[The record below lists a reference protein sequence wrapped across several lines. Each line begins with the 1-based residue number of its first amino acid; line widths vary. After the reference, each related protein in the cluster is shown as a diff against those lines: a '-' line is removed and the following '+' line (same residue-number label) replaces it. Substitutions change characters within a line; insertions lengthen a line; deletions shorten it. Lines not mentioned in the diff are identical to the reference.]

1 MHFSYNIVFFNL
13 ASYTYQT
20 MARAF
25 TEHDKSESSE
35 EFLLIHEIADAL
47 SSSLNLKDT
56 LSRIFEMLDE
66 KLALKKSILTLY
78 DTYSDS
84 YSIELAY
91 GVSQQEFNS
100 SLFQNWESY
109 CKYIV
114 SQDAAAFIT
123 QDIETPIIFGE
134 HTPELLT
141 EYEYIGLP
149 IILNN
154 EVIGVLSINCSIT
167 SAPKLYKHVRLF
179 FIIALMVA
187 QEIKLKR
194 MLEVEKEELRNENV
208 KLKDELKDKYNITN
222 MIGKSSAMLQV
233 YEGIKQVEQSNASV
247 LIWGESGTGKELVA
261 HAIHYNSPRAN
272 DPFIK
277 LNCGAIPESLIES
290 ELFGYEKGAFTD
302 AQEQRIGK
310 FEAANGGTIFLDEI
324 GELSP
329 AVQVKLLR
337 VLQDKEF
344 TRVGGVSPVK
354 INVRVIA
361 ATNRNLEEEMKKGNF
376 RQDLY
381 YRLNVFPIYIQPLR
395 DRRTDIMLLV
405 EHFLNK
411 FSKENDKSI
420 QRISP
425 LAADLLTAHSWP
437 GNVRELENCI
447 ERAVIICNGTTLQ
460 GTHLPPALQRADTG
474 NFEQAEN
481 LSLDDLVKNFEREII
496 IDALSKSR
504 GKQSKAAQLLKT
516 TQRILGYKIKHLDI
530 DIKQLK
536 EEIRNSKD

>member
-1 MHFSYNIVFFNL
+1 
-13 ASYTYQT
+13 

-66 KLALKKSILTLY
+66 KLSLKKSILTLY
-78 DTYSDS
+78 DNYRDA

-91 GVSQQEFNS
+91 GVSQQEFNTP
-100 SLFQNWESY
+100 LFQNWEAY

-134 HTPELLT
+134 HSPELLT

-149 IILNN
+149 IILND
-154 EVIGVLSINCSIT
+154 EVIGVLSINTSIT
-167 SAPKLYKHVRLF
+167 SGPKLYKHVRLF

-208 KLKDELKDKYNITN
+208 KLKDELKEKYNITN
-222 MIGKSSAMLQV
+222 MIGKSSAMMQV

-261 HAIHYNSPRAN
+261 HAIHYNSPRSN

-361 ATNRNLEEEMKKGNF
+361 ATNRDLEEEMKNGNF

-395 DRRTDIMLLV
+395 DRRSDVMLLV

-411 FSKENDKSI
+411 FSKENNKPI

-425 LAADLLTAHSWP
+425 LAADLLTSHGWP

-447 ERAVIICNGTTLQ
+447 ERAVIICNGNTLQ
-460 GTHLPPALQRADTG
+460 ATHLPPALQRADTG
-474 NFEQAEN
+474 SFEHSED

-496 IDALSKSR
+496 IDALSKSK

-516 TQRILGYKIKHLDI
+516 TQRILGYKIKHLNI

-536 EEIRNSKD
+536 EEIKKQKEN